1 MLIEP
6 GVLLQ
11 SFPVTA
17 LFFAARKLHNL
28 NDILIR
34 LIIKPHSIPRLE
46 SGMVLKSF
54 VRTSKLSDRSC
65 MFLRCS
71 FFAVI
76 FLMAQPPLGSETP
89 DPAVLIVS
97 ALRSHQYN
105 EALSAANSALKA
117 NPRNFRVWTLKGIAL
132 SQMDE
137 VPEAVKAFQSALAL
151 SPNYP
156 AALRAEARL
165 FYEAGDKR
173 AIPILE
179 KILKVD
185 PSDQSGHEMLAVVQ
199 ARQGLCSAALNQF
212 QFVGKRIE
220 SHPNSL
226 QWYGVCLMRVK
237 RVADALEVFQ
247 RIVQLV
253 PEQPYPRYDLAL
265 IQTRTGKN
273 AEAVQTLQ
281 PLLSAP
287 IPDPDVL
294 SLAAEADEATG
305 DTPNAVALLRQAII
319 LDPSNADLYVRFAGL
334 CLSHDSFEAGIDMV
348 NAGLKVIPKAASL
361 YMVRGLLYGQ
371 LAQYEKAEQDLET
384 AEQLNPADSVS
395 SYALAAT
402 EVQNGDLDQ
411 AQKAIEQKLVDHPKV
426 APLHYMLAKILIDR
440 GAKVGTPDFRR
451 AMDSALLAIRLEPDL
466 TPARDVL
473 ASMYLALGQ
482 YALAA
487 QQCRFALETNPSD
500 QGALYHLIEALRNS
514 EQKAEIQ
521 VLVKR
526 LLALQHPVQEDD
538 RRRYKIIANQA
549 APE

>member
-1 MLIEP
+1 
-6 GVLLQ
+6 
-11 SFPVTA
+11 
-17 LFFAARKLHNL
+17 
-28 NDILIR
+28 
-34 LIIKPHSIPRLE
+34 
-46 SGMVLKSF
+46 
-54 VRTSKLSDRSC
+54 

-71 FFAVI
+71 VFPVF
-76 FLMAQPPLGSETP
+76 FLMVQPPLGSETP

-97 ALRSHQYN
+97 ALRSHHYD

-132 SQMDE
+132 SQMNE
-137 VPEAVKAFQSALAL
+137 VPEAVVAFESALAL

-165 FYEAGDKR
+165 FYEAEDKL
-173 AIPILE
+173 AIPILQ
-179 KILKVD
+179 KILKAD
-185 PSDQSGHEMLAVVQ
+185 SGDQSAHEMLAVVQ
-199 ARQGLCSAALNQF
+199 ARQDLCTEALSQF
-212 QFVGKRIE
+212 QLVGKAME

-226 QWYGVCLMRVK
+226 QWYGACLMR
-237 RVADALEVFQ
+237 RNLLADALQVFG
-247 RIVQLV
+247 RIVELV

-265 IQTRTGKN
+265 IQTMTGKN

-281 PLLSAP
+281 PLLLARV
-287 IPDPDVL
+287 PDPDVL

-334 CLSHDSFEAGIDMV
+334 CLSHDSFEAGIEMV
-348 NAGLKVIPKAASL
+348 NAGLQHIPKAASL

-384 AEQLNPADSVS
+384 AEQLNPADSIS
-395 SYALAAT
+395 PYALAAT

-426 APLHYMLAKILIDR
+426 APLHFMLAKILIDR

-473 ASMYLALGQ
+473 ASMYLAVGQ

-500 QGALYHLIEALRNS
+500 QSALYHLIEALRNS
-514 EQKAEIQ
+514 QQKAEVQ

-526 LLALQHPVQEDD
+526 LLTLQHPVQEDD
-538 RRRYKIIANQA
+538 RPRYKIIAHQV